1 MPANILNLP
10 HFFVSSFT
18 ENEHDYHVMAVTEV
32 EVKLCINC
40 QSKEIYR
47 FGKREQLIK
56 DLPMHAKRVGIYVD
70 TKRYRCKSCGKTF
83 FERLPGV
90 DEKRH
95 MTDRLI
101 AWIGK
106 SSIKRTFSSIAEEVG
121 ITEGTVRLIFKDYVK
136 KLENRIKF
144 DTPAYMG
151 IDEIHIIKKPRG
163 VITNIESKTIVELL
177 VNRNKVTVIQY
188 LSSLPSKEKIK
199 CVAMDMWE
207 PYKDAVQQVMPS
219 AVIVIDK
226 FHVVRMASVALE
238 IVRKAH
244 RASLSAP
251 ARRRL
256 MHDRFILLKRPWEL
270 SSEERLKLNEWI
282 ENFPEL
288 DLGYSLKESFYGIY
302 DSSDKYEA
310 LDRYQAWELSV
321 PPHMR
326 DAFAPLIKAWRN
338 WQPYILN
345 YFEHK
350 ITNAYTESLN
360 NLIRVANRNGRGYSF
375 DVLRAKMLF
384 AEGAIKKEL
393 IKPKFE
399 RQQHGKGLPEEVFA
413 MYGLPNDAD
422 NYINLGVDIAT
433 LAALIENDEI

>member
-1 MPANILNLP
+1 MPANLLNLP
-10 HFFVSSFT
+10 HFVVSAFT
-18 ENEHDYHVMAVTEV
+18 ENEHDYHVMAVTGV

-56 DLPMHAKRVGIYVD
+56 DLPMHTKRVGIYVD

-144 DTPAYMG
+144 DTPSYMG

-163 VITNIESKTIVELL
+163 VITNIESNTIVDLL

-238 IVRKAH
+238 IVRKAY

-270 SSEERLKLNEWI
+270 SSEDRLKLGEWI

-288 DLGYSLKESFYGIY
+288 ALGYSLKESFYEIY